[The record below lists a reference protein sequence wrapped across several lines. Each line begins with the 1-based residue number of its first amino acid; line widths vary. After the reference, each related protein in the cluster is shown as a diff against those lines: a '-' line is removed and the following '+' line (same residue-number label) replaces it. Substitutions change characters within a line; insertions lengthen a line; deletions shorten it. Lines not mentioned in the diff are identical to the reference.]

1 VKVDLICCGA
11 INWDIN
17 LFMDRLPRIGEEV
30 PVNEIQRVSGGTAA
44 NVAVAAARLLGPGR
58 VAFIGAL
65 GEDPIAEQQINIL
78 GDEGVDYSG
87 VLIVPGEESGQAY
100 ISIGADGANEIHTYF
115 GANLSLTGR
124 HFSDRERLD
133 LIECA
138 SVCVIMDPPLEAAE
152 ALAAAC
158 RMNGV
163 TVMWD
168 PGVYVEKGLEALLP
182 TLRNIDYF
190 ILNHLEYENLLG
202 TSEPRLVMERLERY
216 VGGVKAIIKHGAEGS
231 IICLGSTGATV
242 SMEAVPLEKLGLSV
256 VNTVGCGDAFIG
268 GFASAKVERLDDF
281 EALRRANA
289 AGGFKA
295 THKETRGGPT
305 AEELRELLESWR
317 TLRPGNQLVIKV
329 IKPRPLSLVT

>member
-1 VKVDLICCGA
+1 VTVDLICCGA

-17 LFMDRLPRIGEEV
+17 LFMDRLPRTGEEV
-30 PVNEIQRVSGGTAA
+30 PVKEIQRVSGGTAA

-65 GEDPIAEQQINIL
+65 GEDAIAERQIGIL

-115 GANLSLTGR
+115 GANLRIAAR
-124 HFSDRERLD
+124 HFHDRERLD
-133 LIECA
+133 LIKGA
-138 SVCVIMDPPLEAAE
+138 RVCVIMDPPLEAAE

-158 RMNGV
+158 RTHGV

-168 PGVYVEKGLEALLP
+168 PGVYAEHGLETLLP
-182 TLRNIDYF
+182 TLRNTDYF

-202 TSEPRLVMERLERY
+202 TSDPRKVTTMLDGHVR
-216 VGGVKAIIKHGAEGS
+216 GVKAVIKHGAEGS
-231 IICLGSTGATV
+231 TICLDSTGATF
-242 SMEAVPLEKLGLSV
+242 SMDAVPLEELGLRV

-268 GFASAKVERLDDF
+268 GFASAKVEGLDDA
-281 EALRRANA
+281 EALRRASA

-295 THKETRGGPT
+295 TRKETRGGPT
-305 AEELRELLESWR
+305 AEELRDLMTRWR
-317 TLRPGNQLVIKV
+317 AL
-329 IKPRPLSLVT
+329 